1 MKIGKVSETVL
12 KRSVLKQ
19 LKQRRSE
26 VLIHAGVGEDCA
38 ALQVAADEVI
48 VLSTDPITG
57 TAQDM
62 GTLVVHITAND
73 IASSGAEVVGILT
86 NIILPENAREIV
98 LKRLMAEMETVCREL
113 NIEIIG
119 GHTEVSAVVNQ
130 PLITVTGVGKI
141 KRKELIATKGV
152 KPGDDLVMTKWAG
165 LEGTAILA
173 KDHMEE
179 LTTRY
184 TKEFIS
190 GAISLYLAVVC

>member
-119 GHTEVSAVVNQ
+119 GHTEVSAVVN
-130 PLITVTGVGKI
+130 
-141 KRKELIATKGV
+141 
-152 KPGDDLVMTKWAG
+152 
-165 LEGTAILA
+165 
-173 KDHMEE
+173 H
-179 LTTRY
+179 
-184 TKEFIS
+184 
-190 GAISLYLAVVC
+190 